1 MLSVVC
7 GQWTVDVFKGV
18 SMPHEAVGNAPPP
31 WLSAVPLALVFL
43 VFYML
48 LIRPQ
53 RKQEAERKSMIE
65 KLKKNDEIVTIGGV
79 HGTIVGVKEKTF
91 LVRIDDNVK
100 VEVDKTAVASVT
112 KVQGG

>member
-1 MLSVVC
+1 
-7 GQWTVDVFKGV
+7 
-18 SMPHEAVGNAPPP
+18 MPEATSVGNAPPP
-31 WLSAVPLALVFL
+31 WLSVVPLALVFL

-79 HGTIVGVKEKTF
+79 HGTVVGVKEKTF